1 MILVEVFKQTGER
14 VDHQVIRKAQVSFGR
29 HSSNDLI
36 IPDLSIPL
44 YAGVLSLEPDLPNK
58 KEVILGDYRLRF
70 TNLLWMDQL
79 PEISPSASV
88 KTDSIISLQN
98 SQETPLLGQNS
109 TAVETTTT
117 EAAVKTVWSTHR
129 GWGVIWILFNIAYLI
144 HQSSM
149 ISIKRDW
156 VSVVVE
162 FFALNAVLLIPT
174 TILSILSQAINRQY
188 RFLPIL
194 RVNIAI
200 ACAWSFL
207 NLDFFGLRWLLGE
220 WALSNALMN
229 LLHITTASFFFYQL
243 SLLIFDHLRESLRRG
258 LFIAATLLAGFALFH
273 KYLPFRDQ
281 FQFHSM
287 IDRPLIYPWFEEK
300 PMAPTE
306 LTAILSKQ
314 MAEQSAAGDLLKKK
328 MNP

>member
-14 VDHQVIRKAQVSFGR
+14 IDHQVIRRGQVSFGR

-44 YAGVLSLEPDLPNK
+44 YAGVLFLDPDLPNK
-58 KEVILGDYRLRF
+58 KEIILGDYRLRF

-79 PEISPSASV
+79 PEISPSESLSTAS
-88 KTDSIISLQN
+88 ISLQN
-98 SQETPLLGQNS
+98 SQEFPQPEQKS
-109 TAVETTTT
+109 AVIDAP
-117 EAAVKTVWSTHR
+117 AAEPVLTTVWATHR
-129 GWGVIWILFNIAYLI
+129 GWGIVWIFFNFAYLV

-149 ISIKRDW
+149 ISIKHDW

-194 RVNIAI
+194 RVNIAV

-220 WALSNALMN
+220 WALSHALIKV
-229 LLHITTASFFFYQL
+229 LHILTASFFFYQL
-243 SLLIFDHLRESLRRG
+243 SLLIFDHLRKSLRRG
-258 LFIAATLLAGFALFH
+258 LFIAAPLLAGFALFH
-273 KYLPFRDQ
+273 KYLPIRDQ

-287 IDRPLIYPWFEEK
+287 DDRPLTYPWFEQK
-300 PMAPTE
+300 PIAPTE
-306 LTAILSKQ
+306 LTAILESQ
-314 MAEQSAAGDLLKKK
+314 MAEQSTAGDLLKKK